1 MLLFYYLDD
10 NDPYLKYSVFNKG
23 YDKYY
28 IEYILEGKTG
38 MSLSIK
44 YVSKLVIFKINFSF
58 LIFLF

>member
-10 NDPYLKYSVFNKG
+10 NDPYLNYSVFNKG
-23 YDKYY
+23 YDKDY
-28 IEYILEGKTG
+28 IEYILEGETG
-38 MSLSIK
+38 IILSIK